1 MKTNN
6 DIIYE
11 NNLKVIFNLTQDL
24 IKDKIFRYFFNKTF
38 NNKNYESFMLFKQ
51 KERVNFLIEMIQFMN
66 TGRHNSL
73 NVSKMN
79 ISQTQVINSINDK
92 KQEYGYSIK
101 EM

>member
-1 MKTNN
+1 
-6 DIIYE
+6 
-11 NNLKVIFNLTQDL
+11 
-24 IKDKIFRYFFNKTF
+24 
-38 NNKNYESFMLFKQ
+38 MLFKQ